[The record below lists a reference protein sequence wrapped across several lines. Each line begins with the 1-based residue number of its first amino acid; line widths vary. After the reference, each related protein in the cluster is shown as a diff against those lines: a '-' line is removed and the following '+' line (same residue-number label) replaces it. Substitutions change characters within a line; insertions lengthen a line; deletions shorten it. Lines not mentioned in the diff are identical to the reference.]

1 MLEDDQGA
9 HARFAYRVSK
19 DYGNVFY
26 KDYLKMVL
34 GDDFTDVM
42 GYADAAAEKC
52 GDVVEMWLGMLDLAN
67 MTKSQITFMETK
79 ADPGE
84 LLAGLEASLNIF
96 HGTTRSTT
104 TPNTKRDGSRITEPM
119 NYEEAAVNS
128 VLHDIPMYHSLQH
141 ACLIEDEE
149 IGVIND
155 SYKRSMEDRANDDEM
170 EPDGQGTGEG
180 TSTTPESATGEAGAS
195 AEGVGKST
203 APDMHDATNSPS
215 NPEEEFQISQDKGAV
230 IEAIDALF
238 AMADDN
244 NVCLKCGESGHP
256 NYECPTKGSDQV
268 KTALT
273 ALKKKLQGDDVEE
286 KETSQEKDS
295 EEQDRFRQE
304 NYKATREGEYMYLRA
319 IPLSV
324 IGDRAHGEK
333 SINGVRADERGRTTK
348 DQLNHIVDTACQ
360 KGIVTTCK
368 EMRSA
373 LTYSDH
379 RMYKKLAIGTDIGK
393 LKILPVN
400 GGAFYSS
407 GYAGHGVEYSLPTES
422 NSNHVMLEGWGKT
435 YSYYFN
441 KALRHHI
448 GRKEVW
454 ERVQGGRQTIYPG
467 PKCDEASWV
476 DIMEFLHHP
485 WIFDHENFAPRM
497 TDLLVLTFEK
507 NVSTP

>member
-1 MLEDDQGA
+1 MGNKGCEHGEILMKALSHFGMVRVPRDRVKQIFTGKRGRQYSVIRAEFMLDDGQMV

-34 GDDFTDVM
+34 RDDFTDVM
-42 GYADAAAEKC
+42 GYLDVAAEKF

-104 TPNTKRDGSRITEPM
+104 THNTKRGGSRITEPT
-119 NYEEAAVNS
+119 NHEEAFVNS
-128 VLHDIPMYHSLQH
+128 ILRDIPMYHSLQN
-141 ACLIEDEE
+141 ASLIEDKE
-149 IGVIND
+149 ISVINEN
-155 SYKRSMEDRANDDEM
+155 YKRSITDGVNDDDM
-170 EPDGQGTGEG
+170 EPEGPGTGEG
-180 TSTTPESATGEAGAS
+180 TSTTPEPTTGDAEAS
-195 AEGVGKST
+195 AEGAGKST

-215 NPEEEFQISQDKGAV
+215 NPEEEFQISQDKGAI

-238 AMADDN
+238 ALADDN

-256 NYECPTKGSDQV
+256 NYECPTKGGDQV
-268 KTALT
+268 KSALIN
-273 ALKKKLQGDDVEE
+273 LRKKLQGDDVDD
-286 KETSQEKDS
+286 KETSKKDDS
-295 EEQDRFRQE
+295 EEQERFRQE
-304 NYKATREGEYMYLRA
+304 NYKATREGEYMYLQA

-333 SINGVRADERGRTTK
+333 SINGVRSDEKGPMTK
-348 DQLNHIVDTACQ
+348 DELNQIVDTASQ

-368 EMRSA
+368 EMKSA
-373 LTYSDH
+373 MTYSDH
-379 RMYKKLAIGTDIGK
+379 RMYKKLMIGTDIGK

-400 GGAFYSS
+400 GGTFYSS
-407 GYAGHGVEYSLPTES
+407 GYAGHGVEYPLPTES
-422 NSNHVMLEGWGKT
+422 NANHVQLENWEKT

-448 GRKEVW
+448 G
-454 ERVQGGRQTIYPG
+454 
-467 PKCDEASWV
+467 
-476 DIMEFLHHP
+476 
-485 WIFDHENFAPRM
+485 
-497 TDLLVLTFEK
+497 
-507 NVSTP
+507 